1 MVTEVCFA
9 ESSCGADAPVPAAAI
24 LAPPDSAQPSSA
36 DPTMDILNLLTR
48 LLLWLGIGYFLWW
61 ILRKFIPA
69 NFLTWFGGAMILALI
84 AAAFL
89 FPDDSTIGVFWQF
102 LAFPLTPLGA
112 TITLL
117 ALSLGGDFKKQG
129 PRLVTVA
136 LLILLFSSMPL
147 IARALVN
154 HSEQSVQRAYLSQ
167 RRLCSDICPA
177 IDQVPIDRA
186 VSLVVIG
193 ENADAYRLTNALSSR
208 IDADSPLDPA
218 LVARLN
224 STANIYNRIS
234 AARPFVTVTAGPR
247 YGSPEEQEPLRQA
260 IRQQLTGRGV
270 PAESIRVQNTGTDI
284 RAAVV
289 DQEAFLSE
297 QGLFSAPARS
307 GPFDTDRNNRTAN
320 RVVLVAPALT
330 MRRAALAFENEGLQ
344 VVAAPTELYSTPGQ
358 TGRDT
363 LARLADLV
371 PDVNALAL
379 TSRYWNELLSAFYY
393 YLRGWLPPFSMQWEQ
408 VVETLP

>member
-1 MVTEVCFA
+1 MN
-9 ESSCGADAPVPAAAI
+9 
-24 LAPPDSAQPSSA
+24 
-36 DPTMDILNLLTR
+36 ILNLLTR

-89 FPDDSTIGVFWQF
+89 FPEDNTIGVFWRF

-112 TITLL
+112 AITLL
-117 ALSLGGDFKKQG
+117 ALSMGGGFAKQG
-129 PRLVTVA
+129 PRMVTVA
-136 LLILLFSSMPL
+136 LLILFVSSMPL
-147 IARALVN
+147 VARALVN
-154 HSEQSVQRAYLSQ
+154 NAEQSVQRAYLSQ

-177 IDQVPIDRA
+177 IDEVPVDRA

-193 ENADAYRLTNALSSR
+193 ENADAFRLTNALNSR
-208 IDADSPLDPA
+208 IDADSPLDPT

-224 STANIYNRIS
+224 STANIYNRI
-234 AARPFVTVTAGPR
+234 ALARPFVTVTAGPR
-247 YGSPEEQEPLRQA
+247 FGTGEEREPLRQA
-260 IRQQLTGRGV
+260 IRQQLISRGV
-270 PAESIRVQNTGTDI
+270 PPESIRVQDSGTDV
-284 RAAVV
+284 RATVV
-289 DQEAFLSE
+289 DQRNFLTE
-297 QGLFSAPARS
+297 QGLFTTPARV
-307 GPFDTDRNNRTAN
+307 GAFDTTRNNRDAN

-330 MRRAALAFENEGLQ
+330 MRRAALAFENEGIQ
-344 VVAAPTELYSTPGQ
+344 VVAAPTELYSTPGEV
-358 TGRDT
+358 GRDT

-379 TSRYWNELLSAFYY
+379 TSRYWSELLSAVYY
-393 YLRGWLPPFSMQWEQ
+393 YLRGWLPPFTMQWEQ